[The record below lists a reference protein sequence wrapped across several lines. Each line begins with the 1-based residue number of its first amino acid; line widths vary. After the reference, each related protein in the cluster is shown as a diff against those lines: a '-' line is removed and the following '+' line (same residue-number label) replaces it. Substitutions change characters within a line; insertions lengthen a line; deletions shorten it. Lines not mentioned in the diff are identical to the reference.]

1 MRKEIIRLDAVDKKK
16 ERERLTESDVFI
28 FINETIVCLTTVK
41 IAAMKMTKRKIIE
54 RFRERKVFN
63 EKENIFYNDKFVFH
77 IVQIYVYIYIKHFS
91 QITYTYYKFIF

>member
-41 IAAMKMTKRKIIE
+41 IAGKPTKRKIIE

-63 EKENIFYNDKFVFH
+63 EKENRF
-77 IVQIYVYIYIKHFS
+77 
-91 QITYTYYKFIF
+91 

>member
-1 MRKEIIRLDAVDKKK
+1 MT
-16 ERERLTESDVFI
+16 ERDVFI

-63 EKENIFYNDKFVFH
+63 EKENRF
-77 IVQIYVYIYIKHFS
+77 
-91 QITYTYYKFIF
+91 